1 MSIPQAIR
9 EFRRIWKE
17 MALTVP
23 DYARIIPMYK
33 AKRTNTSSFQWAFDE
48 ILLDHRQQLNQFF
61 NAHLSNSDLPLEV
74 DQNSFASDPTLCK
87 T

>member
-17 MALTVP
+17 MALMVP
-23 DYARIIPMYK
+23 DYARILPLYK
-33 AKRTNTSSFQWAFDE
+33 AKKNNTSSLQLAFDE
-48 ILLDHRQQLNQFF
+48 ILTDHRQRLNQFF
-61 NAHLSNSDLPLEV
+61 NVHLSNSDFPLEK